1 MASDMIL
8 KLVAEHGPW
17 VLLVFY
23 LLYRDLQKD
32 QATRAVLDKNSS
44 ILIEITTII
53 ASGCPPQGGDDDLA
67 PVHLCETAT
76 EGHLPRRP
84 LSTSTVTK

>member
-1 MASDMIL
+1 MASDML
-8 KLVAEHGPW
+8 LNLVAEHGPW

-53 ASGCPPQGGDDDLA
+53 RERLPSAGGR
-67 PVHLCETAT
+67 V
-76 EGHLPRRP
+76 G
-84 LSTSTVTK
+84 

>member
-1 MASDMIL
+1 MGSDLIL
-8 KLVAEHGPW
+8 KLVAENGPW
-17 VLLVFY
+17 ALLVFY

-53 ASGCPPQGGDDDLA
+53 RERLPAGG
-67 PVHLCETAT
+67 T
-76 EGHLPRRP
+76 R
-84 LSTSTVTK
+84 

>member
-1 MASDMIL
+1 MGSDIVL
-8 KLVAEHGPW
+8 RLVAEHGPW

-32 QATRAVLDKNSS
+32 QATRAVLDKNSA

-53 ASGCPPQGGDDDLA
+53 R
-67 PVHLCETAT
+67 ER
-76 EGHLPRRP
+76 LPGRGRD
-84 LSTSTVTK
+84 

>member
-1 MASDMIL
+1 MASDLVL

-44 ILIEITTII
+44 VLIEITTII
-53 ASGCPPQGGDDDLA
+53 RERLPAGG
-67 PVHLCETAT
+67 
-76 EGHLPRRP
+76 GR
-84 LSTSTVTK
+84 

>member
-17 VLLVFY
+17 VVLVFY

-53 ASGCPPQGGDDDLA
+53 RERLPSAGG
-67 PVHLCETAT
+67 H
-76 EGHLPRRP
+76 R
-84 LSTSTVTK
+84 

>member
-1 MASDMIL
+1 MASDLIL

-17 VLLVFY
+17 VVLVFY

-53 ASGCPPQGGDDDLA
+53 RERLPSAGG
-67 PVHLCETAT
+67 H
-76 EGHLPRRP
+76 R
-84 LSTSTVTK
+84 